1 MTAATQKAHFGL
13 IGLGVMGENLVLN
26 AERNGFSSVVYNRTY
41 AKTEEFLAGRGV
53 GKRIIGATSL
63 ADFVAKLERPRRI
76 LMMIKAGDPIDAMI
90 QQIAPL
96 LEEGDLLIDG
106 GNSLYTDTERRV
118 AELESKSFGY
128 IGMGVSGGAKGA
140 LEGPSMMPGG
150 TRAAYDAIESLVRK
164 MAAQVD
170 DGPCVTY
177 IGPGGAGH
185 FVKTVHNGIEYG
197 IEQIL
202 AEAYDLMKRGAG
214 LSGDAMAA
222 VLGQWNATEEL
233 SSFLVEITEICLRT
247 KDPASGGD
255 LVEQIVDAAGQKG
268 TGLWTVQSA
277 LEMGIPV
284 PTIYAALNARVLSS
298 MRAERIAAEALL
310 HPPAPM
316 ALDLG
321 SPADAMAPLMDAC
334 VLACMASYA
343 QGMALLQEASSL
355 HSYNLDMAAIGQIW
369 KGGCII
375 RARLLQRIQNAY
387 SADPSLANLLIDPW
401 FAEQINRR
409 LPGLRR
415 VVAAA
420 AQAGIPVPCLS
431 SSLDYIDSYR
441 SSRLPQNLVQAMRD
455 CFGAHTYE
463 RLDQPGSFHTEWM

>member
-1 MTAATQKAHFGL
+1 
-13 IGLGVMGENLVLN
+13 
-26 AERNGFSSVVYNRTY
+26 
-41 AKTEEFLAGRGV
+41 
-53 GKRIIGATSL
+53 
-63 ADFVAKLERPRRI
+63 
-76 LMMIKAGDPIDAMI
+76 
-90 QQIAPL
+90 
-96 LEEGDLLIDG
+96 
-106 GNSLYTDTERRV
+106 
-118 AELESKSFGY
+118 
-128 IGMGVSGGAKGA
+128 
-140 LEGPSMMPGG
+140 
-150 TRAAYDAIESLVRK
+150 
-164 MAAQVD
+164 
-170 DGPCVTY
+170 
-177 IGPGGAGH
+177 
-185 FVKTVHNGIEYG
+185 
-197 IEQIL
+197 
-202 AEAYDLMKRGAG
+202 
-214 LSGDAMAA
+214 
-222 VLGQWNATEEL
+222 
-233 SSFLVEITEICLRT
+233 VEITEICLRT
-247 KDPASGGD
+247 KDPATGGD

-298 MRAERIAAEALL
+298 MRSQRIAAEPLL
-310 HPPAPM
+310 NAPGPVS
-316 ALDLG
+316 LDLG

-355 HSYNLDMAAIGQIW
+355 HGYNLDMAAIGQIW

-387 SADPSLANLLIDPW
+387 IANPSLANLLVDPW
-401 FAEQINRR
+401 FAEQVNRR

-420 AQAGIPVPCLS
+420 AQSGIPVPCLS

-441 SSRLPQNLVQAMRD
+441 SPRLPQNLVQAMRD